1 MEVQVQPTAKHCDP
15 IRHEINSVS
24 VEATAVENINTITD
38 LRGDQEEDEYIQPVR
53 AVLKAETSVKG
64 DDLPALSKILLRERK
79 RLFFD
84 DNDILWRKAS
94 VNTQVVLPLKYRDM
108 IFKAL
113 HTEMGHLGS
122 E

>member
-1 MEVQVQPTAKHCDP
+1 MPMCEEETSLDRFQLMVATVEVQVQPTAKHCDP
-15 IRHEINSVS
+15 IRHEINSV
-24 VEATAVENINTITD
+24 EATAVENISTITD

-84 DNDILWRKAS
+84 DNDVLWRKAS
-94 VNTQVVLPLKYRDM
+94 VNTQVVLPLKY
-108 IFKAL
+108 
-113 HTEMGHLGS
+113 
-122 E
+122 